1 MRDAACGRLLPPV
14 IVVEGEGPHGIP
26 VWLPDGA
33 DGVLRWILTD
43 EAGTERHGAVN
54 ASGSAATERCAG
66 NGGTFVKREVT
77 LPIALTAGYYTLRA
91 ALGDGIAGATSP
103 HVAPGSGFAL
113 QAPVRATHRKS
124 GV

>member
-43 EAGTERHGAVN
+43 EAGTERHGEVN

-66 NGGTFVKREVT
+66 TGGTFVMREVT
-77 LPIALTAGYYTLRA
+77 LPIAPTAGHSSLRA
-91 ALGDGIAGATSP
+91 TIGVGVPGETSLI
-103 HVAPGSGFAL
+103 VAPGPDGK
-113 QAPVRATHRKS
+113 RAGEGKR
-124 GV
+124 

>member
-43 EAGTERHGAVN
+43 EAGTERHGEVN

-91 ALGDGIAGATSP
+91 D
-103 HVAPGSGFAL
+103 
-113 QAPVRATHRKS
+113 RKS
-124 GV
+124 TRLNSRH